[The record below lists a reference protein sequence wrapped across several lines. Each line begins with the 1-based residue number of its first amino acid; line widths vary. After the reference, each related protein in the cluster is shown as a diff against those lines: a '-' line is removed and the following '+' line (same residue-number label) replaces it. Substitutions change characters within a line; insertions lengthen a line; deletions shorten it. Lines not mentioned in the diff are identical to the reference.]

1 MTNELNPMDLKT
13 SSAYLEYILQ
23 SEGELLWMHF
33 DEAQRIESA
42 GKDEAFDDGYSSG
55 FREALYL
62 MQDHLKLAI
71 KKVNEVD
78 NEQ

>member
-42 GKDEAFDDGYSSG
+42 GKDEAFDEG
-55 FREALYL
+55 FEAGFNSATNLVQIAVARIHQEFKDN
-62 MQDHLKLAI
+62 QD
-71 KKVNEVD
+71 
-78 NEQ
+78 EQ

>member
-33 DEAQRIESA
+33 EEARKLEFIA
-42 GKDEAFDDGYSSG
+42 KDEAFDEG
-55 FREALYL
+55 FEAGFKAALNSV
-62 MQDHLKLAI
+62 QTHINKIHFTD
-71 KKVNEVD
+71 
-78 NEQ
+78 EQ